1 MLRILRHAL
10 RKHVRVQ
17 LMEQEGNSLSFL
29 VAIDVSSIW
38 LSLNASCV
46 FLFGQTCFLCVFHP
60 VQSRNGMERLRS
72 EVQRRSNTV

>member
-46 FLFGQTCFLCVFHP
+46 FLFGQEKG
-60 VQSRNGMERLRS
+60 RKEERRKKGRKVKKR
-72 EVQRRSNTV
+72 ETKE